1 MSNLFNLVFR
11 ETTARFERQIT
22 PIPGLWGH
30 AAVRL
35 AGLAVIGPADQP
47 VEVRLMWGSSAKCLD
62 ASNGN
67 PAETIAVLQSMA
79 ATFVPAGACH
89 RLVPQG
95 PTNVVISLVNPATGE
110 LLAGVTNVVVMLEV
124 RIDF

>member
-11 ETTARFERQIT
+11 ESDAEFDREVAM
-22 PIPGLWGH
+22 IPGMWGQ

-35 AGLAVIGPADQP
+35 AGLAVQGISDQP
-47 VEVRLMWGSSAKCLD
+47 VEVRMTWGSSAKCLD

-67 PAETIAVLQSMA
+67 PATTIAVLQSIT
-79 ATFVPAGACH
+79 ATSVPAGACH

-95 PTNVVISLVNPATGE
+95 PTNVKISLHNPFTGAV
-110 LLAGVTNVVVMLEV
+110 LSGVTSCVIMLEV